1 MLFRISL
8 TKFSVLRY
16 WGSPK
21 YLSLAMTPFAV
32 LGTALLVHFRHP
44 GTYVGNLVMCQLFQ
58 GIYSGVWALTGQLV
72 ITASVNHQE
81 VAVGLALFGLFGS
94 IGASIGE
101 AIAGAMWTNMLYERL
116 ETYLPADQKDLA
128 ASIYASLE
136 TQLEY
141 AGTPTGDA
149 INDAYAYVMRMMV
162 ICGVCFIPLCVGCI
176 FLWKNVN
183 VKKVEEEKGK
193 QMKGYVF

>member
-1 MLFRISL
+1 M
-8 TKFSVLRY
+8 TFSVLRY

-32 LGTALLVHFRHP
+32 LGTALLIHFRHP
-44 GTYVGNLVMCQLFQ
+44 GTYVGYLVMCQLFS

-81 VAVGLALFGLFGS
+81 VAVGLALYGLFGS

-101 AIAGAMWTNMLYERL
+101 AIAGAMWTNMLFDRL
-116 ETYLPADQKDLA
+116 ELYLPADQKDLA
-128 ASIYASLE
+128 ASIYASLD

-149 INDAYAYVMRMMV
+149 INQAYAYVMRMMV
-162 ICGVCFIPLCVGCI
+162 ITGVCFIPLCIACI

-183 VKKVEEEKGK
+183 VKKLEEEKGK
-193 QMKGYVF
+193 QMKGNVF

>member
-1 MLFRISL
+1 
-8 TKFSVLRY
+8 
-16 WGSPK
+16 
-21 YLSLAMTPFAV
+21 MTPFAV
-32 LGTALLVHFRHP
+32 LGTALLIYFRHP
-44 GTYVGNLVMCQLFQ
+44 GTYVGSLVMCQLFQ
-58 GIYSGVWALTGQLV
+58 GVYSGVWALTGQLV

-101 AIAGAMWTNMLYERL
+101 AIAGAMWTNMLYDRL

-149 INDAYAYVMRMMV
+149 INHAYAYVMRMMV
-162 ICGVCFIPLCVGCI
+162 ICGVCFIPLCIGCI
-176 FLWKNVN
+176 FLWKDIN
-183 VKKVEEEKGK
+183 VKKIEEEKGK

>member
-1 MLFRISL
+1 ML
-8 TKFSVLRY
+8 
-16 WGSPK
+16 
-21 YLSLAMTPFAV
+21 
-32 LGTALLVHFRHP
+32 
-44 GTYVGNLVMCQLFQ
+44 
-58 GIYSGVWALTGQLV
+58 
-72 ITASVNHQE
+72 TASSLVCR
-81 VAVGLALFGLFGS
+81 LALFGLFGS

-141 AGTPTGDA
+141 AGTHTGDA

-176 FLWKNVN
+176 FLWRNVN
-183 VKKVEEEKGK
+183 VKKAEEEKEENVVPGRREHVFMFNMVRPNMAGK
-193 QMKGYVF
+193 DDTMCEDMALWMLDFDCVRRISMDERGL